1 MEPYSHANIILEELI
16 ICVSLHLMKNVLCN
30 NAPNIFKE
38 ELVELHIL
46 HIRVSSYYFEELF
59 LYLSLIITI
68 APRRTEKKFWVCCS
82 YEKNN

>member
-38 ELVELHIL
+38 EHSRIAY
-46 HIRVSSYYFEELF
+46 SSHKSVFVLF
-59 LYLSLIITI
+59 
-68 APRRTEKKFWVCCS
+68 
-82 YEKNN
+82 